1 MNTGGS
7 SRNSGFLLIFVL
19 AVTSTFAPLSV
30 DFFAPSMPGATLDL
44 ATSAMAIQ
52 STLYIFFIGY
62 AVSPF
67 LWGGLADKFGR
78 RRVMLAGIL
87 FYCLASGG
95 CFVAP
100 GIFELSVFRFL
111 QGVGAASGV
120 VIARAILRDIHGPAG
135 ATKAIS
141 GMFLIMVWIPILA
154 PVLGGYLATDF
165 GWRTSFFVMALIAGL
180 SLLGCYFWL
189 TETLPDKTPILS
201 RRKGNWSEVI
211 INPVFIGNA
220 LANMFCIGTM
230 LLFISNYS
238 YLSEQHFQLSTAQNG
253 YVLATFNT
261 GISVGVYLVRFFAPR
276 LGVKKTISLGLWVA
290 LAGWVSLWGLCLGVV
305 PTPTIMLAPILLAC
319 LGTGMVISLTVGEA
333 LVPFAYVAGAASALF
348 VFVQSAGSSLISFFV
363 SLVSDNSLGVVTTA
377 LVLCSLLAMASM
389 KLIQPKAKS

>member
-1 MNTGGS
+1 
-7 SRNSGFLLIFVL
+7 V
-19 AVTSTFAPLSV
+19 
-30 DFFAPSMPGATLDL
+30 DL
-44 ATSAMAIQ
+44 ATSATAIQ

-87 FYCLASGG
+87 FYCLASCG

-120 VIARAILRDIHGPAG
+120 VIARAVLRDIHGPTG

-201 RRKGNWSEVI
+201 RRQSNWAEVL
-211 INPVFIGNA
+211 INPVFVRNA

-238 YLSEQHFQLSTAQNG
+238 YLSEQHFQLSAAQNG
-253 YVLATFNT
+253 YVLATFNA

-276 LGVKKTISLGLWVA
+276 LGVKRTISFGLWVA
-290 LAGWVSLWGLCLGVV
+290 LAGWASLWGLCFGVV
-305 PTPTIMLAPILLAC
+305 PEPTIMLAPILLAC

-377 LVLCSLLAMASM
+377 LVFCSLLAMASM
-389 KLIQPKAKS
+389 KLIQPKVKT

>member
-1 MNTGGS
+1 MNAGAS
-7 SRNSGFLLIFVL
+7 SRNNGFLLIFVL
-19 AVTSTFAPLSV
+19 AVTSSLAPLSI

-44 ATSAMAIQ
+44 ATSATAIQ

-78 RRVMLAGIL
+78 RRIMLAGITC
-87 FYCLASGG
+87 YCLASGG
-95 CFVAP
+95 CFLAP
-100 GIFELSVFRFL
+100 GIFELSVFRLL

-120 VIARAILRDIHGPAG
+120 VIARAVLRDIHGPTG

-154 PVLGGYLATDF
+154 PVLGGYLATDY

-180 SLLGCYFWL
+180 SLLGSYFWL
-189 TETLPDKTPILS
+189 TETLPEKTPILS
-201 RRKGNWSEVI
+201 RRQSNWTEI
-211 INPVFIGNA
+211 LINPVFVGNA

-238 YLSEQHFQLSTAQNG
+238 YLSEQHFQLSAAQNG
-253 YVLATFNT
+253 YILATFNT

-276 LGVKKTISLGLWVA
+276 LGVKRTVSLGLWIA
-290 LAGWVSLWGLCLGVV
+290 LTGWASLWGLCFGTV
-305 PTPTIMLAPILLAC
+305 PDPAIMLAPILLAC
-319 LGTGMVISLTVGEA
+319 LGTGMVISLSVGEA

-363 SLVSDNSLGVVTTA
+363 SLATDNSLGVVTTA

-389 KLIQPKAKS
+389 KLIQLKTKT

>member
-1 MNTGGS
+1 MNKDTS

-19 AVTSTFAPLSV
+19 AVTSSFAPLSV
-30 DFFAPSMPGATLDL
+30 DFFAPSMPGATQDL
-44 ATSAMAIQ
+44 ASSATAIQ

-67 LWGGLADKFGR
+67 LWGGFADKFGR
-78 RRVMLAGIL
+78 RRVMLIGIVC
-87 FYCLASGG
+87 YCLASIG
-95 CFVAP
+95 CSVSP

-120 VIARAILRDIHGPAG
+120 VIARAVLRDIHGPAG

-165 GWRTSFFVMALIAGL
+165 GWRTSFSVMALIAGL
-180 SLLGCYFWL
+180 SLLGSYLWL
-189 TETLPDKTPILS
+189 AETLPEKTPIFS
-201 RRKGNWSEVI
+201 KQKNNWTEI
-211 INPVFIGNA
+211 LINPVFIGNA

-238 YLSEQHFQLSTAQNG
+238 YLSEEHFQLSAAQNG

-276 LGVKKTISLGLWVA
+276 LGVNRTISLGLWVA
-290 LAGWVSLWGLCLGVV
+290 LAGWVSL
-305 PTPTIMLAPILLAC
+305 
-319 LGTGMVISLTVGEA
+319 
-333 LVPFAYVAGAASALF
+333 
-348 VFVQSAGSSLISFFV
+348 
-363 SLVSDNSLGVVTTA
+363 
-377 LVLCSLLAMASM
+377 
-389 KLIQPKAKS
+389 

>member
-1 MNTGGS
+1 MNTDAS
-7 SRNSGFLLIFVL
+7 SRNSGYLLIFVL
-19 AVTSTFAPLSV
+19 AITSTLAPLSV
-30 DFFAPSMPGATLDL
+30 DFFAPSMPGASLDL
-44 ATSAMAIQ
+44 ATSTTAVQ

-78 RRVMLAGIL
+78 RRVMLAGVL
-87 FYCLASGG
+87 CYCFASFG
-95 CFVAP
+95 CFMAP
-100 GIFELSVFRFL
+100 GIFELSVFRLL

-120 VIARAILRDIHGPAG
+120 VIARAVLRDIHGPAG
-135 ATKAIS
+135 ATKAMS
-141 GMFLIMVWIPILA
+141 GMVLIMVWIPILA

-165 GWRTSFFVMALIAGL
+165 GWRASFFVMTLVAGL

-189 TETLPDKTPILS
+189 AETLPDKSPILS
-201 RRKGNWSEVI
+201 RARNNWTEI
-211 INPVFIGNA
+211 LINPVFIGNA

-238 YLSEQHFQLSTAQNG
+238 FLSEQHFQLSAAQNG
-253 YVLATFNT
+253 YVLSTFNT

-276 LGVKKTISLGLWVA
+276 LGVKKTVSVGLWVA
-290 LAGWVSLWGLCLGVV
+290 LAGWASLWGLCFGTV
-305 PTPTIMLAPILLAC
+305 PEPVFMLAPILLAC

-363 SLVSDNSLGVVTTA
+363 SFLSDNSLGVVTTA
-377 LVLCSLLAMASM
+377 LVLCSMLAMASM
-389 KLIQPKAKS
+389 KLIQPKAKT